1 MTSTPQAAPV
11 PSTRSKRRK
20 TTVVAKVVKKKPKFS
35 LDYNWRKAI
44 LRHRAYMD
52 DGLHELQ
59 ETQNE
64 TVLDYFSS
72 FFTPDI
78 IADIVFNTN
87 LYSVQENGRS
97 IQLIEEELESFLAV
111 QILMGVVQMPA

>member
-1 MTSTPQAAPV
+1 
-11 PSTRSKRRK
+11 
-20 TTVVAKVVKKKPKFS
+20 
-35 LDYNWRKAI
+35 
-44 LRHRAYMD
+44 MD

-97 IQLIEEELESFLAV
+97 IQLIEEEL
-111 QILMGVVQMPA
+111 